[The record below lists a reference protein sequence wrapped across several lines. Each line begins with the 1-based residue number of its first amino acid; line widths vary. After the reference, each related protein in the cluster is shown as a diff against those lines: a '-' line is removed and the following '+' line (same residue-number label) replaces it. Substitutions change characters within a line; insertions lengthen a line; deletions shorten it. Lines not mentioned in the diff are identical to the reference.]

1 MATRVKEAG
10 TVARTGPGRV
20 LLTLITPGQGSSGS
34 YTNDV
39 LEAAAADKVFPRGTQ
54 GHINHDTEF
63 QRMERPEGDL
73 RNLALVLL
81 EDARVE
87 GTTGALVAEALVS
100 SAWRDFVEEFKDFI
114 GASIAAQAQVTK
126 TPDGPVVEKLLPHPF
141 NRVDLVTVA
150 GRGGAITEVLEAA
163 HIIESRSIVKEATAN
178 ETGELLREALRT
190 AYGAEETWIWMR
202 DYDDTSVWFDIESPE
217 STATYEQGYTLTDTT
232 VTLNGDRV
240 EVRPTTTYVPVTAP
254 TDSAPNPAAVTE
266 KKEAA
271 VMATTTIEETEL
283 AQLREAASRATTAE
297 ADLKKEREERA
308 LEAAQSRKD
317 QAAAIVREAF
327 GEDAPA
333 FITESAQLM
342 AASEGFD
349 AKKLTDSVTE
359 AAAKFQSQ
367 AGAGK
372 PSGNGA
378 QPVTESRTVTDED
391 TINALEGGK

>member
-1 MATRVKEAG
+1 MAKLIKEAG

-20 LLTLITPGQGSSGS
+20 LLTLITPGKGSSGS
-34 YTNDV
+34 YTADV

-81 EDARVE
+81 EDARVDD
-87 GTTGALVAEALVS
+87 TGALVAEALVS

-126 TPDGPVVEKLLPHPF
+126 SPDGPVVEKLLPHPF

-163 HIIESRSIVKEATAN
+163 RVIESRSIVKEATAN

-190 AYGAEETWIWMR
+190 AYGADNTWIWMR
-202 DYDDTSVWFDIESPE
+202 DYDDAKVWFDVESQDD
-217 STATYEQGYTLTDTT
+217 TATYEQGYTLTDAT
-232 VTLNGDRV
+232 VTLDGDRV
-240 EVRPTTTYVPVTAP
+240 EVRPTTTYVPVAAP
-254 TDSAPNPAAVTE
+254 TDSPPVPAGVTE
-266 KKEAA
+266 NQGEAN
-271 VMATTTIEETEL
+271 MATIDDKEL
-283 AQLREAASRATTAE
+283 AALRESASRATTAE
-297 ADLKKEREERA
+297 AELAKERKERA
-308 LEAAQSRKD
+308 AEAAQSRKD

-342 AASEGFD
+342 AAVDDFD
-349 AKKLTDSVTE
+349 AKKLTESVTE

-367 AGAGK
+367 AGAGR
-372 PSGNGA
+372 PAGNGPA
-378 QPVTESRTVTDED
+378 PVTESRTISDDD

>member
-34 YTNDV
+34 YTTDV
-39 LEAAAADKVFPRGTQ
+39 LEAAAAEKVFPRGTQ

-81 EDARVE
+81 EDARVADN
-87 GTTGALVAEALVS
+87 GALVAEALVS

-114 GASIAAQAQVTK
+114 GASIAAQAEIRK

-163 HIIESRSIVKEATAN
+163 HVIESRSIVKEATAN
-178 ETGELLREALRT
+178 ETGELLREALRA
-190 AYGAEETWIWMR
+190 AYGAQDTWIWMR
-202 DYDDTSVWFDIESPE
+202 DYDDATVWFDVEDPD
-217 STATYEQGYTLTDTT
+217 ATTTYAQAYTLTDST
-232 VTLNGDRV
+232 VTLDGDRV

-254 TDSAPNPAAVTE
+254 NDSAPNPAAVTE

-308 LEAAQSRKD
+308 LEAAQARKD

-333 FITESAQLM
+333 FITESAQLV

-349 AKKLTDSVTE
+349 AKKLTDSVAE

-372 PSGNGA
+372 PAGNGPA
-378 QPVTESRTVTDED
+378 PVTESRTITDED

>member
-1 MATRVKEAG
+1 MATLVKEAG

-34 YTNDV
+34 YTPEV

-81 EDARVE
+81 EDARVADN
-87 GTTGALVAEALVS
+87 GALVADALVS
-100 SAWRDFVEEFKDFI
+100 SAWRDFVEEFKEFI

-126 TPDGPVVEKLLPHPF
+126 TSDGPVVEKLLPHPF

-163 HIIESRSIVKEATAN
+163 HVIESRSIVKEATAN
-178 ETGELLREALRT
+178 ETGELLREALRA
-190 AYGAEETWIWMR
+190 AYGADDTWIWMR
-202 DYDDTSVWFDIESPE
+202 DYDDARVWFDVEDPE
-217 STATYEQGYTLTDTT
+217 TSTTYEQAYTLTDAT
-232 VTLNGDRV
+232 VTLDGERV
-240 EVRPTTTYVPVTAP
+240 EVRATTTYVPVTAP
-254 TDSAPNPAAVTE
+254 NDSAPNPAAVTE
-266 KKEAA
+266 NQEEAT
-271 VMATTTIEETEL
+271 MATIDDKEL
-283 AQLREAASRATTAE
+283 AALRESASRADAAE
-297 ADLKKEREERA
+297 ADLKKEREARA

-317 QAAAIVREAF
+317 KAAAIVREAF

-342 AASEGFD
+342 AASEDFD
-349 AKKLTDSVTE
+349 ADKLATSAKE
-359 AAAKFQSQ
+359 AAASLASQ

-372 PSGNGA
+372 PSDNGVT
-378 QPVTESRTVTDED
+378 PVTEARKISDDDIIT
-391 TINALEGGK
+391 ALEGGK

>member
-1 MATRVKEAG
+1 MGTRVKEAG

-34 YTNDV
+34 YTPEV

-81 EDARVE
+81 EDAHVDE
-87 GTTGALVAEALVS
+87 NGALVAEALVS
-100 SAWRDFVEEFKDFI
+100 SAWRDFVEEFKEFI
-114 GASIAAQAQVTK
+114 GASIAAQAQVKK
-126 TPDGPVVEKLLPHPF
+126 TADGPVVEKLLPHPF

-163 HIIESRSIVKEATAN
+163 HVIESRSIVNEATAN
-178 ETGELLREALRT
+178 ETGELLREALRA

-202 DYDDTSVWFDIESPE
+202 DYDDTRVWFDIEDPE
-217 STATYEQGYTLTDTT
+217 STTTYEQGYTATDTT
-232 VTLNGDRV
+232 ITLDGDRI
-240 EVRPTTTYVPVTAP
+240 EVRPKTTYVPVTEP
-254 TDSAPNPAAVTE
+254 NDSPPIPAGVTE

-308 LEAAQSRKD
+308 LEAAQARKD

-327 GEDAPA
+327 GDDAPA
-333 FITESAQLM
+333 FITESAQIM
-342 AASEGFD
+342 AASEDFD

-367 AGAGK
+367 AGAGR
-372 PSGNGA
+372 PAGNGA
-378 QPVTESRTVTDED
+378 QPVTESRTITDDD
-391 TINALEGGK
+391 TITALEGGK

>member
-1 MATRVKEAG
+1 MAKLVKEAG

-20 LLTLITPGQGSSGS
+20 LLTLITPGKGSSGS
-34 YTNDV
+34 YATDV

-81 EDARVE
+81 EDARVDD
-87 GTTGALVAEALVS
+87 TGALVAEALVS

-114 GASIAAQAQVTK
+114 GASIAAQAQITK
-126 TPDGPVVEKLLPHPF
+126 SPDGPVVEKLLPHPF

-163 HIIESRSIVKEATAN
+163 RVIESRSIVKEATAN
-178 ETGELLREALRT
+178 ETAELLREAIRA
-190 AYGAEETWIWMR
+190 AYGADNTWIWMR
-202 DYDDTSVWFDIESPE
+202 DYDDAHVWFDVESPDD
-217 STATYEQGYTLTDTT
+217 TVTYEQGYTLTDTA
-232 VTLNGDRV
+232 VTLDGDRV
-240 EVRPTTTYVPVTAP
+240 EVRPTTTYLPVGAP
-254 TDSAPNPAAVTE
+254 NDSAPNPAAVTE
-266 KKEAA
+266 NQEEAT
-271 VMATTTIEETEL
+271 MATIDDKEL
-283 AQLREAASRATTAE
+283 AALRESASRADTAE
-297 ADLKKEREERA
+297 ADLKKERAERA
-308 LEAAQSRKD
+308 AEAAQSRKD

-342 AASEGFD
+342 AAKDDFD

-367 AGAGK
+367 AGAGR
-372 PSGNGA
+372 PAGNGA
-378 QPVTESRTVTDED
+378 QPVTESRTISDDD